1 MSSNRDVSSSSSECR
16 ANIYEATGGTAGQ
29 MERREY
35 VSLIDVVGAE
45 AGSVG
50 GVECVERCQ
59 NHRHIC
65 CSSPA
70 FPLSFKCF
78 LPPCKVYRAA
88 TTGWRVL
95 HKRLL
100 LLFFFSLPFHK
111 LPKRATK
118 EKGAHS
124 GGRHPRNQANKS
136 LLMCAVTQPGRKM
149 PSAHTSTQ
157 LLRSGGI

>member
-1 MSSNRDVSSSSSECR
+1 M
-16 ANIYEATGGTAGQ
+16 AGQ

-35 VSLIDVVGAE
+35 VSLIDVVERGGGSR
-45 AGSVG
+45 AGWRWG
-50 GVECVERCQ
+50 GEYVELCQ

-78 LPPCKVYRAA
+78 LPPCKVQRAA
-88 TTGWRVL
+88 TAGWRVL
-95 HKRLL
+95 HKRLPL
-100 LLFFFSLPFHK
+100 LLFSLPSHK
-111 LPKRATK
+111 LPKRGTR

-124 GGRHPRNQANKS
+124 TGEHLRNQANKS
-136 LLMCAVTQPGRKM
+136 LLMCAVSQPGRKM

-157 LLRSGGI
+157 LLCFGGL